1 MGQFEKF
8 NKMYDVEA
16 LREELNEMK
25 NKKGE
30 FKEIPDGQ
38 YEVSIKK
45 MALAESSTG
54 KPMLKVDMVIVAGEF
69 ERQHLFIN
77 QCIDTSYGIHTANEF
92 MRGLETGVD
101 VGFIDYEDYAD
112 LVLEV
117 FEKTSNFEYLVEQ
130 STSKKGYKSFLPV
143 DVYPLED

>member
-54 KPMLKVDMVIVAGEF
+54 KPMLKVDMVIVAGEEVVSF
-69 ERQHLFIN
+69 VEPATVSDALFVISPSVG
-77 QCIDTSYGIHTANEF
+77 DVTFS
-92 MRGLETGVD
+92 TGGTVSM
-101 VGFIDYEDYAD
+101 V
-112 LVLEV
+112 
-117 FEKTSNFEYLVEQ
+117 
-130 STSKKGYKSFLPV
+130 
-143 DVYPLED
+143 

>member
-54 KPMLKVDMVIVAGEF
+54 
-69 ERQHLFIN
+69 
-77 QCIDTSYGIHTANEF
+77 
-92 MRGLETGVD
+92 
-101 VGFIDYEDYAD
+101 
-112 LVLEV
+112 
-117 FEKTSNFEYLVEQ
+117 
-130 STSKKGYKSFLPV
+130 
-143 DVYPLED
+143 